1 MNDFAS
7 SSAALLP
14 LVIAQVPSA
23 SPDQLVSVLLGGAA
37 LAVIANQGITLWRNM
52 SGKSQKRELDQPL
65 TVKAASEY
73 AEKNHDHPQ
82 YILRKECPD
91 RHAEDER
98 RLKQQTDEIKASLTG
113 ISLKLSE
120 GMEKLNTKDEERAAK
135 LHARID
141 PISKL
146 AQSTTDRLNDHF
158 EDHRNGRM
166 DHAG

>member
-14 LVIAQVPSA
+14 MVIAQVPTA
-23 SPDQLVSVLLGGAA
+23 SPDQLLTVLLGSAA
-37 LAVIANQGITLWRNM
+37 LAVMANQGITLWRNV
-52 SGKSQKRELDQPL
+52 SGKSQKRELNQPL
-65 TVKAASEY
+65 TVEAAKEF

-82 YILRKECPD
+82 YMTRRECPE

-98 RLKQQTDEIKASLTG
+98 RLKQQTDEIKTSLAG
-113 ISLKLSE
+113 ISQKLSE